1 MKLNLKDL
9 TFIIVTFRSEKIIY
23 ECLNTLPN
31 ISPKIIIENSNNI
44 KLKKE
49 LEEKFENIEVLLS
62 ENIGMGA
69 SNNIGL
75 KKCHTQFAFIINPD
89 VKLKENTLIEIINSL
104 NFIDE
109 FAILSPLNS
118 DANFPNYKI
127 LKPNK
132 KEINQNIISVD
143 HIDGFSMLINRGKF
157 KDEKYFDENFFLYLE
172 NNDLCIRTIKNN
184 EKIYIIKNSKIDH
197 LGASSSDKLSS
208 KEIEYL
214 RNWHWMWSK
223 FYFNKK
229 HYGYFNALNKVILN
243 FLSAIF
249 KYIFYFILFNSHK
262 RNIYLMRICGLFNS
276 MIGKKSWFRI
286 KD

>member
-1 MKLNLKDL
+1 MNL
-9 TFIIVTFRSEKIIY
+9 
-23 ECLNTLPN
+23 
-31 ISPKIIIENSNNI
+31 
-44 KLKKE
+44 
-49 LEEKFENIEVLLS
+49 
-62 ENIGMGA
+62 
-69 SNNIGL
+69 
-75 KKCHTQFAFIINPD
+75 H
-89 VKLKENTLIEIINSL
+89 
-104 NFIDE
+104 
-109 FAILSPLNS
+109 LSPLNS
-118 DANFPNYKI
+118 DENFPNYKI

-132 KEINQNIISVD
+132 KEINQNIITVD

-229 HYGYFNALNKVILN
+229 HYNYFNALNKVILK

-249 KYIFYFILFNSHK
+249 KYIFYFIL
-262 RNIYLMRICGLFNS
+262 L
-276 MIGKKSWFRI
+276 
-286 KD
+286 

>member
-1 MKLNLKDL
+1 MKLSLKDL

-143 HIDGFSMLINRGKF
+143 HIDGFSMLINREKF

-172 NNDLCIRTIKNN
+172 NNDLCIRTINNN

-229 HYGYFNALNKVILN
+229 HYGLFVALSKISFNLFSAIIKFLIYLITLNHYKRKIYEMRISGILN
-243 FLSAIF
+243 SIF
-249 KYIFYFILFNSHK
+249 
-262 RNIYLMRICGLFNS
+262 
-276 MIGKKSWFRI
+276 GKKSWFRI